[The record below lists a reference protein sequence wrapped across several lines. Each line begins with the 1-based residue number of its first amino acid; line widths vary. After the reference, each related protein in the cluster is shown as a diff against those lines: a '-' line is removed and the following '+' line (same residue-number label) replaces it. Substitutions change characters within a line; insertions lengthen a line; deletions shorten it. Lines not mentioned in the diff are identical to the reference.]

1 MSNKTLDY
9 YIFQCILG
17 LSTKKVQKNLHKN
30 SKVKN
35 IYYKNKQKDKSY
47 EINH

>member
-1 MSNKTLDY
+1 MSNKTLDCY
-9 YIFQCILG
+9 TFQCILS
-17 LSTKKVQKNLHKN
+17 LFTKKVQKNLHKN

-35 IYYKNKQKDKSY
+35 IYCKNKHKDKNY